1 MRPPYR
7 RDSSGYSGVV
17 VSLSPSARPRR
28 ERLVGHGGDPDAG
41 GSACSSLRADA
52 QRNRAAL
59 LAAARAVFAEQ
70 GLDASLD
77 QIARRAGVGIGTLY
91 RRFPSR
97 ADLIEA
103 VFVDRMAAYVGA
115 AEDAES
121 EPEPWQAFS
130 NYVLQVLSLQA
141 EDRAV
146 ADLLVTTSVTHSGE
160 LEELR
165 TRGLSATIRIVERAR
180 SSGDLRADFT
190 HQDVVLL
197 LMANAGL
204 VHRTAD
210 AAPHSW
216 RRHAAFVLDGLR
228 ASAATPAPPAPSD
241 TDMRAAMGRHICR

>member
-1 MRPPYR
+1 M
-7 RDSSGYSGVV
+7 
-17 VSLSPSARPRR
+17 VS
-28 ERLVGHGGDPDAG
+28 HDGDPDAG
-41 GSACSSLRADA
+41 SGACGSLRADA

-91 RRFPSR
+91 RRFPTR

-121 EPEPWQAFS
+121 EPEPWQAFRT
-130 NYVLQVLSLQA
+130 YVLRVLSLQA

-146 ADLLVTTSVTHSGE
+146 ADLLVTTSVTPSGE
-160 LEELR
+160 LEELAR
-165 TRGLSATIRIVERAR
+165 ARGLRATIRIVERAR
-180 SSGDLRADFT
+180 SSGEMRADFT
-190 HQDVVLL
+190 HQDMVLL

-216 RRHAAFVLDGLR
+216 ERHAAFVLDGLR
-228 ASAATPAPPAPSD
+228 ACAATEAPPAPSEA
-241 TDMRAAMGRHICR
+241 DMKAAMARHTCQ